1 MDKLITLAE
10 LEKKTDLIN
19 SYLND
24 AEKRLGND
32 HRFYK
37 QTLTKI
43 ERFQKKHEL
52 QVNPNTLSVSNLKEK
67 DYEIYNNLLDSINDS
82 KYINPYNY
90 KEYVKQQEEIFK
102 KEGWSTDRGSVKAYM
117 NFRDSALFEEL
128 VNMNILPSQILDK
141 GTEDTL
147 EGDNVLTLNDF
158 KKGIRAF
165 IKSKGKTG
173 VKLDKGHQDFVKF
186 IDDYIKLKGERS
198 ADFDKGLKEYFSKET
213 PKGTDLFEFFNEY

>member
-24 AEKRLGND
+24 AENRLGND

-67 DYEIYNNLLDSINDS
+67 DYEIYNNILDSINDS

>member
-1 MDKLITLAE
+1 MDKLITLAD

-19 SYLND
+19 SYLTD

>member
-1 MDKLITLAE
+1 MDKLITLAD

-19 SYLND
+19 SYLTD

-186 IDDYIKLKGERS
+186 IDDYIKLKEERS

>member
-1 MDKLITLAE
+1 M
-10 LEKKTDLIN
+10 
-19 SYLND
+19 
-24 AEKRLGND
+24 
-32 HRFYK
+32 
-37 QTLTKI
+37 
-43 ERFQKKHEL
+43 
-52 QVNPNTLSVSNLKEK
+52 
-67 DYEIYNNLLDSINDS
+67 DSINDS

>member
-1 MDKLITLAE
+1 MDKLITLTD

-19 SYLND
+19 SYLTD